1 MNIQTKNFQIQDIS
15 FCNKTADNVV
25 DKNLKGII
33 IKAIRDNYDINLQDK
48 NFVNLSPKIIKNV
61 SNNQHLLSLRSTGN
75 PYHLLLIKVNNQNRC
90 FFIDQKLKTGFTLP
104 RMIHVNYQFAKE
116 LFDGTIFDGDLVR
129 DKCHRWVFIISDI
142 LVYRNRKLIQSTDK
156 KLDMTIIERV
166 KLIDKILSQQ
176 YQPDQIFDIC
186 PLLVRKFFL
195 YSQYDEMINQ
205 FMTSLPYQIKAVC
218 FHTLNNQFSNYVYN
232 LSEDERENKEKENGY
247 KTDLAKISCN
257 NNDNNNDNTRDTSMR
272 IGKPLKTDNKIND
285 KIEKF
290 NKNGNVIFQIVKT
303 SFPDVYDLYFINDEN
318 QLEKYN
324 DHPLI
329 KTMEISLRLRSLFE
343 TVDKTENVYIKCVY
357 APHAKKWKWRPLEK
371 VEGIKKPDNNKK
383 IQKVITTSLQL
394 LSEEKTF

>member
-33 IKAIRDNYDINLQDK
+33 IKAIKENYDINLQDK

-75 PYHLLLIKVNNQNRC
+75 PYHLLLVKVNNQNRC
-90 FFIDQKLKTGFTLP
+90 FFIDQKLKSGFTLP

-129 DKCHRWVFIISDI
+129 DKCHRWLFIISDI
-142 LVYRNRKLIQSTDK
+142 LVYRNRKLIQSNDK

-166 KLIDKILSQQ
+166 KLIHKILSQQ

-195 YSQYDEMINQ
+195 YSQYDEMTNQ
-205 FMTSLPYQIKAVC
+205 FMTSLPYQIKAIC

-247 KTDLAKISCN
+247 KTDLAKNSCNDNNVN
-257 NNDNNNDNTRDTSMR
+257 NNDNFRDTSMR
-272 IGKPLKTDNKIND
+272 IGKPLKTDNKIN
-285 KIEKF
+285 EKL
-290 NKNGNVIFQIVKT
+290 NKNDYVIFQIVKT
-303 SFPDVYDLYFINDEN
+303 SFPDVYDLYFINDDN

-324 DHPLI
+324 EHPLI
-329 KTMEISLRLRSLFE
+329 KTMETSLRLRSLFE
-343 TVDKTENVYIKCVY
+343 MVDKTENIYIKCVY
-357 APHAKKWKWRPLEK
+357 APHAKKWKWRPLDK
-371 VEGIKKPDNNKK
+371 VNGVKKPDNNKK
-383 IQKVITTSLQL
+383 IQKVIASSLLTTDD
-394 LSEEKTF
+394 